1 MFDLNRFM
9 EIINPKKA
17 GKNDNKKTV
26 NKSKIVE
33 SIVQPKTKLLFG
45 RYISFCIDD
54 FSIQMAVSQHFGP
67 KIILKD
73 VTKIY
78 LSKSLDTEE
87 KKNSFINT
95 SINDYIEQYSHLF
108 TKFSLTISGQ
118 TTALRT
124 FLMPALNK
132 KALSAAIKY
141 ERKNQIPFPDEN
153 CVHDYKINSKIISKG
168 KSKYKISL
176 FATTYSDIT
185 NRIKR
190 FSSGIKKI
198 NLWKI
203 YHAQDSIG
211 LMLRHLKEF
220 KPDKKYTLLNQS
232 RGYTEVSFYKGSQLQ
247 FYHIN
252 ELTSAVQGGTYD
264 TIKLNYYSETIEDQ
278 LRITFDYY
286 NGQTNENPSREILVY
301 GDLSYSDSLLE
312 ILGNNSS
319 FKFTKFPISELK
331 FLSNKKDEFNESLSA
346 SLPAMAS
353 VVCNTKSINLLPE
366 KMVAKRKEFIQTVYS
381 KLALGT
387 MIVILSVAW
396 FTMGRST
403 NIAKHQLEDI
413 NYSINKFKNSEAYH
427 TYNNLKK
434 QILNSRSYLKKTEKE
449 PSYLSYNLKELSNLT
464 PNQIKLIH
472 FNFNPSKSNQNIL
485 IQGVVTSLT
494 IPPEIILAE
503 YTETLASS
511 PLFDNVHIIKHVKK
525 NKEEK
530 FFIEFV
536 INMQGVA

>member
-1 MFDLNRFM
+1 
-9 EIINPKKA
+9 
-17 GKNDNKKTV
+17 
-26 NKSKIVE
+26 
-33 SIVQPKTKLLFG
+33 
-45 RYISFCIDD
+45 
-54 FSIQMAVSQHFGP
+54 MAVSQHFGP